1 MLDAD
6 LALPRDGVT
15 APVLVAI
22 SLEVEVIVF
31 AIVLPGVTVNRVAK
45 TAAKPP
51 TSTPRQPRLRHH
63 WVLFPLLIILPV
75 PLAKPTRTTAKFIVN
90 VAISKPS
97 LRG

>member
-51 TSTPRQPRLRHH
+51 TSTPR
-63 WVLFPLLIILPV
+63 
-75 PLAKPTRTTAKFIVN
+75 
-90 VAISKPS
+90 
-97 LRG
+97 